1 MSRRLLK
8 ANTLHLGTPRL
19 ASLPPSQF
27 SLAQPRRYP
36 LSSPDTTRSLIRDV
50 GPCLQ
55 DILLYLTAP
64 SRHEDL
70 VNAAIPQYTSV
81 EAIYRLLSGRDLST
95 NPDAQKLILISRAG
109 PIAPKS
115 GARLDPNTDDRPIAR
130 FKTHS
135 IHARVLANVTALSTQ
150 DTQSLYATFRAA
162 GGPGVGGGGGAFAA
176 AASALLFE
184 NMALRYARTKDDRP
198 FFRPRF
204 PAFRHPFAHMD
215 RQTPPSPSPLRP
227 DRDRLGMAACG
238 TARTTRAQAATPV
251 RFLYRSDGTAG
262 RRTTVTVAVPSESE
276 SEPELGEVAWR
287 ASRGVELVARR
298 LSCLAGDSHEP
309 WANFPYGTHAW
320 PSVAAL
326 CGAVYTSCDSSS
338 DDDDG
343 DDDDDDVPWTT
354 AVSRC
359 HLDGAFF
366 CPLTMLRPD
375 SGSDGGRDRDSAP
388 AAVFD
393 AYALRDRTYKPA
405 GEPHEIWAIR
415 VATPGR
421 RAQGGMLRRGTRPS
435 ASASTTTSTRDEGEG
450 GFAAIAR
457 LQALLRAG
465 SRWRTSGPEL
475 ERPICVRYALLV
487 PYDGAPEFGVEWSL
501 PAAGF
506 GAHPGE
512 VYVQFLDVGAFGGD
526 VAQVLGVPRPDR
538 DACVDG
544 APAAGPAA
552 KRGSKR
558 RREGAA

>member
-1 MSRRLLK
+1 M
-8 ANTLHLGTPRL
+8 
-19 ASLPPSQF
+19 
-27 SLAQPRRYP
+27 
-36 LSSPDTTRSLIRDV
+36 
-50 GPCLQ
+50 
-55 DILLYLTAP
+55 
-64 SRHEDL
+64 
-70 VNAAIPQYTSV
+70 NAAIPQYTSV

-95 NPDAQKLILISRAG
+95 NPDAQTLILISRAG
-109 PIAPKS
+109 SVVPES
-115 GARLDPNTDDRPIAR
+115 DARLDPNTDDRPIAR

-162 GGPGVGGGGGAFAA
+162 GGPGGCAFATT
-176 AASALLFE
+176 ASALPFE
-184 NMALRYARTKDDRP
+184 NMALRYARTRDDRP

-215 RQTPPSPSPLRP
+215 RQAPPSPSPLRP
-227 DRDRLGMAACG
+227 DRDRVGMAACG
-238 TARTTRAQAATPV
+238 TARTTRAQAAAPV

-262 RRTTVTVAVPSESE
+262 RRTTVTV
-276 SEPELGEVAWR
+276 SEPESGEAAWR
-287 ASRGVELVARR
+287 ASRGVELVARK
-298 LSCLAGDSHEP
+298 LSCLAGGSHEP
-309 WANFPYGTHAW
+309 WANFPYGTHTW

-338 DDDDG
+338 DNDDG

-359 HLDGAFF
+359 HLNGAFF
-366 CPLTMLRPD
+366 CPLTMLHPD
-375 SGSDGGRDRDSAP
+375 SDSGSNSGSDGDRDRDSAPAP

-393 AYALRDRTYKPA
+393 AYTLRDRTYKPA

-421 RAQGGMLRRGTRPS
+421 RAQGMTLKRGTRPS
-435 ASASTTTSTRDEGEG
+435 TRPSPRPSTGTTTSTHNEGEGEG

-465 SRWRTSGPEL
+465 SRWRPSGPERD
-475 ERPICVRYALLV
+475 RPICVRYALLV

-526 VAQVLGVPRPDR
+526 VAQVLGVPRPDKDGAR
-538 DACVDG
+538 GVDGDG
-544 APAAGPAA
+544 APGAGSNGGTAVAA